1 MENKAEICIQ
11 LIESEFVKF
20 SGDLCKDN
28 WIFNRFSN
36 QFIQHVPPNAQDIPV
51 LGWPAIKNE
60 L

>member
-28 WIFNRFSN
+28 WIFNRFST
-36 QFIQHVPPNAQDIPV
+36 QFIQHVPPGAQDIPV